1 MSYLLVQ
8 TVIVHIS
15 DQQLLWNFVVQSQRS
30 HWPQAVQSILT
41 HPLPYSAHLCCSA
54 DSQGQGKAWRFAGQI
69 QHWAFLVF
77 QLAIGWYCPREIWQR
92 LWQEVCDILPLGAL
106 SLNGLYLF
114 RTGLDLT
121 TWSVAWLTSHTVDT
135 TAYSLPYPQL

>member
-15 DQQLLWNFVVQSQRS
+15 DQQLLWNFIVRSQRS
-30 HWPQAVQSILT
+30 RWPQAVRLILT
-41 HPLPYSAHLCCSA
+41 HPLPYSSHLCCSA
-54 DSQGQGKAWRFAGQI
+54 DSQVQGKAWRFAGQI
-69 QHWAFLVF
+69 QRWAFLAF
-77 QLAIGWYCPREIWQR
+77 QLAIGWYCPKKIWRR
-92 LWQEVCDILPLGAL
+92 LWQEVYNIFPIGAL

-114 RTGLDLT
+114 RTGPNLT
-121 TWSVAWLTSHTVDT
+121 TWSVAWLTSHTVDA